1 VHHPEVSL
9 VRYLL
14 LLSLLSAS
22 VADARP
28 IRVCLV
34 GDSITA
40 GFAPATRGWNV
51 DLKTR
56 HTGQDFGVKNTA
68 HSGDTV
74 ALAADVLAK
83 DVLGHGCTHV
93 VFLIGTND
101 LAAGTS
107 AATIY
112 AGIDAMAD
120 LVEADTAPLGV
131 APRVVLAAI
140 LPRATG
146 ASFTANLE
154 TRRVSL
160 NALLQAR
167 TGSTF
172 VDTDTALRGTASG
185 TAWAS
190 STAYSLNAVR
200 INDSGKAYVCTT
212 AGTSAASGGP
222 TGTGTGI
229 TDGTAV
235 WSWVPALGTEYGGTT
250 DGLHP
255 NNTGMARIAATIDA
269 AVTW

>member
-1 VHHPEVSL
+1 MK
-9 VRYLL
+9 RLL
-14 LLSLLSAS
+14 LLVALLLG
-22 VADARP
+22 VAAEARP
-28 IRVCLV
+28 VRVCLV

-40 GFAPATRGWNV
+40 GFAPATRGWGV
-51 DLKTR
+51 PLKALNA
-56 HTGQDFGVKNTA
+56 GQDFGTKNVA
-68 HSGDTV
+68 NSGDTV
-74 ALAADVLAK
+74 ALAVAILAK

-107 AATIY
+107 AVTIY
-112 AGIDAMAD
+112 SGIDAMAD
-120 LVEADTAPLGV
+120 LVEADLSNGSP
-131 APRVVLAAI
+131 PRVIIGGI

-146 ASFTANLE
+146 AAFTASLE
-154 TRRVSL
+154 NRRIEL
-160 NALLQAR
+160 NGLLEAR
-167 TGSTF
+167 AGSTY
-172 VDTDTALRGTASG
+172 VDTDTPLRGTASG
-185 TAWAS
+185 TAWAP

-212 AGTSAASGGP
+212 AGTSAGSGGP

-235 WSWVPALGTEYGGTT
+235 WSWVPALGTEYGGST

-255 NNTGMARIAATIDA
+255 NNTGMGRIASTFDD